1 MFLIKTPF
9 KIWSILCFSL
19 FHQLCS
25 SVFQIQKCQLE
36 IQWSTVSLNKRFLPE
51 SQIVNLWRLGRPK
64 SYCRVMGTP
73 MTCARCWVLRLG
85 LIVPFLSPHLSLLL
99 LKITYCFRSV
109 NTAIINLDEIFQLM
123 TMCFKNRTSSFA
135 LKHLYTLKSQLK
147 RLNIKRIHS
156 NLQS

>member
-19 FHQLCS
+19 FHQLCI
-25 SVFQIQKCQLE
+25 SVFQIQECQLE
-36 IQWSTVSLNKRFLPE
+36 IQWSTASLNKRCLPE

-64 SYCRVMGTP
+64 SYCRLIVTP
-73 MTCARCWVLRLG
+73 MTSARCWVLRLG
-85 LIVPFLSPHLSLLL
+85 LVRPG
-99 LKITYCFRSV
+99 

-123 TMCFKNRTSSFA
+123 AMCFKNRTSSFT
-135 LKHLYTLKSQLK
+135 LKHLYILKNQLK
-147 RLNIKRIHS
+147 RLNIKRIDS